1 MHLLIIITL
10 YKNSKFNDGYYYK
23 SFQCWSSDY
32 LVDDTHVDFSI
43 SSRYSKN
50 VDIEVSANVGGFLG
64 VFSVFFLYH
73 GVTWNRLV
81 SQGNKNTC
89 VYIGPT

>member
-10 YKNSKFNDGYYYK
+10 YKNSKFNDRYNHK

-32 LVDDTHVDFSI
+32 LVDDTHIDFSI
-43 SSRYSKN
+43 PSRFSKN
-50 VDIEVSANVGGFLG
+50 VDIEVSANVGGFFCLFIFDIMG
-64 VFSVFFLYH
+64 SH
-73 GVTWNRLV
+73 EIDWC
-81 SQGNKNTC
+81 QGNKNTC